1 LIWGKKKKQQFVE
14 KNDFFFFSTQ
24 YSIGFAR
31 SRRGI
36 ANFASGFV
44 KERGSGVK

>member
-1 LIWGKKKKQQFVE
+1 LGKEEKTAISGKKT
-14 KNDFFFFSTQ
+14 FFFFSTQ